1 MNAETPARLF
11 AIILMH
17 TDASGHFRL
26 ASIHSRLLHKA
37 PSSFVYGLL
46 VAVVHID
53 AFIFPIFPFV
63 AVPFFKYM
71 AFSGEENAP
80 ESTGGEL
87 CNGSSSS
94 EIHSSNNNNNDNQT
108 SDKANTSVTVTAAE
122 AQQQQQSQEMSSDC
136 FLMNNLG
143 LKKEQ
148 ALCNGS
154 TLDLKCNISMDV
166 AAAAD
171 DDDDSPSQVDNAS
184 SNVVQ
189 QQQQQQLAQLNKVKT
204 ADAQCN
210 GLVANVQ
217 LPAKRSARTAAKN
230 RSLLDSLL
238 TIKKIKVEE
247 AAASVIAK
255 QQNNNSISKTAAA
268 AANSNKVDPQAESV
282 VNNNSGGGLFESPL
296 LPNGNAETSVP
307 MNPRSGGAGTGG
319 GGGGGKLHGNVYQAE
334 KSFICEI
341 CGKAFRFRS
350 NLAEHR
356 SVHTSLKPYVC
367 RFCGKSSRLKGNLTK
382 HILKHHKREQN
393 EFIGKDDIII
403 KKGKK
408 SVKDPAAVDFLEKS
422 MIILTSEQAAL
433 TTAAGQQQQQQQQST
448 QVATACQSN
457 SAGGGVPAATTVM
470 DECLKAEKYFAPIQ
484 EARRSS
490 PMLFNSA
497 SLFSNDLVNDHDH
510 HQGHPVSG
518 TGGPGGAAAAAA
530 TAAAAAA
537 AIGVGGIGAVIEAA
551 KELLPTARN
560 RRIIMP
566 GTEPTAKKTP
576 TPRQSLFG
584 SAACLDAVGS
594 TLASYGNAFPYSM
607 LFEQRDSSSSSS
619 SPSPATTTLE
629 ESLANMGVAIAN
641 RQRMMATPAAVP
653 KTFPVSA
660 VNSTRCQ
667 ICQKHFR
674 KSANLALHLMV
685 KHHFPP
691 PKETM
696 LETVSPPSSSSGT
709 GVVKLNDLLLF
720 AASDHQRDQEVNK
733 RQSPLSVAAC
743 GAQRTESPRLFKDAY
758 SNTPSST
765 TASGHPSSSSAA
777 TLASEKLRETVA
789 AATAAA
795 GGSASALS
803 GDLKEVKTA
812 LAQIKQATGDSAKV
826 GALFKNLETRI
837 AHLERQMET
846 SANTLFAVFHMQ
858 SEMHNA
864 FNAFKWDMVEQ
875 LKNLPRADLA
885 RQSRGRCTP
894 KTTTATT
901 TTTANNNNNLSSS

>member
-122 AQQQQQSQEMSSDC
+122 AQQQQQQSQEMSSDC

-230 RSLLDSLL
+230 R
-238 TIKKIKVEE
+238 IEE

-720 AASDHQRDQEVNK
+720 AASDHHRDQEVNK

>member
-1 MNAETPARLF
+1 MMNAETPARLF

-17 TDASGHFRL
+17 IDASGHFRL
-26 ASIHSRLLHKA
+26 ASIYSRLLRKA

-46 VAVVHID
+46 
-53 AFIFPIFPFV
+53 
-63 AVPFFKYM
+63 M

-94 EIHSSNNNNNDNQT
+94 EIRSSNNNNNNNQT
-108 SDKANTSVTVTAAE
+108 SDKANTSVTVTEAE
-122 AQQQQQSQEMSSDC
+122 AQQQQQPPSQEMSSDC

-148 ALCNGS
+148 TLCNGS
-154 TLDLKCNISMDV
+154 TLDLNCNISMDV
-166 AAAAD
+166 AAADD
-171 DDDDSPSQVDNAS
+171 DDDDSPSQGDDAS
-184 SNVVQ
+184 NNVIQ
-189 QQQQQQLAQLNKVKT
+189 QQQQQQVAQLNKGKT

-296 LPNGNAETSVP
+296 LPNGNAETTVP
-307 MNPRSGGAGTGG
+307 MNPRSGG
-319 GGGGGKLHGNVYQAE
+319 
-334 KSFICEI
+334 
-341 CGKAFRFRS
+341 AFRFRS

-448 QVATACQSN
+448 QAATACQSN

-510 HQGHPVSG
+510 HQ
-518 TGGPGGAAAAAA
+518 
-530 TAAAAAA
+530 
-537 AIGVGGIGAVIEAA
+537 VGGIGAVIEAA

-576 TPRQSLFG
+576 THRQSLFG
-584 SAACLDAVGS
+584 NAACLDAVGS
-594 TLASYGNAFPYSM
+594 TLASYGNAFPYT
-607 LFEQRDSSSSSS
+607 
-619 SPSPATTTLE
+619 TTTLE

-720 AASDHQRDQEVNK
+720 AASDHHRDQEVNK

-743 GAQRTESPRLFKDAY
+743 GAQRTESPHLFKDAY

-765 TASGHPSSSSAA
+765 TASGHLSSSSAA